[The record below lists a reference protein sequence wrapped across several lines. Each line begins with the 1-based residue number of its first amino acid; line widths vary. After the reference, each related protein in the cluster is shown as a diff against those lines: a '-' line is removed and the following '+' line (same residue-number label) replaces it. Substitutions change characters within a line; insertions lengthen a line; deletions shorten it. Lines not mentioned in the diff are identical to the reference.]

1 MNAVA
6 VLDELDMLL
15 GYGVGGMER
24 HRPRHAILVV
34 HGHPRMPVER
44 VPGVGRD
51 EVVPRHC
58 PLSDPPVIVAGIRI
72 APRADEQAAGGVE
85 DVEGGLRGFR
95 ELRARGVPVEGVAG
109 QVPAVQERN
118 MAGIDAAL
126 DRLQVVAL
134 LPPLGGDTMR
144 RGQMCPL
151 EDSAWRPFLLATPLG
166 ALRSRPLIS
175 NGG

>member
-15 GYGVGGMER
+15 GYGVGGMKR

-34 HGHPRMPVER
+34 HGHPSMAVER
-44 VPGVGRD
+44 VPGVGRN
-51 EVVPRHC
+51 EGVPRHD
-58 PLSDPPVIVAGIRI
+58 PRSDPPVIVSGIRI

-126 DRLQVVAL
+126 DRLQVVAR
-134 LPPLGGDTMR
+134 LPTLVGDTMR
-144 RGQMCPL
+144 RGSRDPL
-151 EDSAWRPFLLATPLG
+151 ADLRQGPLLLNSPVG
-166 ALRSRPLIS
+166 AYGFSPQYRRV
-175 NGG
+175 